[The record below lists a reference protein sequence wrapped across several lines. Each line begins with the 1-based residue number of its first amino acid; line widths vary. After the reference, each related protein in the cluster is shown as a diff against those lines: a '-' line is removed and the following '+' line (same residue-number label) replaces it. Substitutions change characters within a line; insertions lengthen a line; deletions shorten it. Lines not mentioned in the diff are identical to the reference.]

1 MTRSTLMLGLL
12 AAILLQQ
19 APLAAQP
26 QPETP
31 AAETAQP
38 GSAAGTQPSQV
49 QPAEPAPQ
57 AASVSLPP
65 ATTDIP
71 ATVSTPAPSESSA
84 PASGTTSAEPPAPA
98 GSDSPS
104 AQANGHAEEL
114 DKVEAAEAQPDAHEP
129 DDQLIILP
137 EINREGRRHFLSSF
151 KLPDQLT
158 FGGQEIP
165 LDSWQV
171 RERIEYEFYQFLE
184 DEGES
189 IILAKRTGRC
199 FPPAE
204 KQLSETGLPDDLKFM
219 LLVESK
225 CIAAAYSRAKASGPW
240 QFIGATGKRYKLMSN
255 KWKDDRRNL
264 EMSTEAAVKYLRYLK
279 DLFDGDWFLAM
290 AAYNAGEKRVRKQLK
305 AQKVDNYW
313 KLHLVRETMRYVP
326 RIIAAKEIYSQ
337 PEKYLG
343 LTKQDLYVPL
353 DTETVT
359 VTITEARKHLAS
371 LAKELGSYFLEL
383 KLLNPE
389 IKKEYLP
396 KGTHQL
402 KVPRQDC
409 PVKCFKQDKTP

>member
-1 MTRSTLMLGLL
+1 MIRAAFTSLLL
-12 AAILLQQ
+12 ALALDAAS
-19 APLAAQP
+19 APAQP
-26 QPETP
+26 PTDTATQPSTPQASDAPAAPQPLPVPASVSTEPAPVVPPAPTAPASLVAPETP
-31 AAETAQP
+31 P
-38 GSAAGTQPSQV
+38 
-49 QPAEPAPQ
+49 PA
-57 AASVSLPP
+57 AAS
-65 ATTDIP
+65 
-71 ATVSTPAPSESSA
+71 APR
-84 PASGTTSAEPPAPA
+84 T
-98 GSDSPS
+98 
-104 AQANGHAEEL
+104 NGHA
-114 DKVEAAEAQPDAHEP
+114 DEADLKEAEGTDLLPEP
-129 DDQLIILP
+129 EDQLVILP
-137 EINREGRRHFLSSF
+137 EIKREGPRHFLSSF
-151 KLPDQLT
+151 KLPDNLT
-158 FGGQEIP
+158 FAGQTIP

-204 KQLSETGLPDDLKFM
+204 KQLADAGLPDDLKYM

-225 CIAAAYSRAKASGPW
+225 CIAAASSPKKASGPW
-240 QFIGATGKRYKLMSN
+240 QFIGSTGRRYKLRSD

-264 EMSTEAAVKYLRYLK
+264 EMSTEAAVKYLSYLK
-279 DLFDGDWFLAM
+279 DLFNGDWFLAM
-290 AAYNAGEKRVRKQLK
+290 AAYNAGEERIRKQLR
-305 AQKVDNYW
+305 AQKVDDYW
-313 KLHLVRETMRYVP
+313 RLHLVRETMRYVP

-343 LTKQDLYVPL
+343 LTRQDMYAPL

-359 VTITEARKHLAS
+359 VTIKEPQRHLAA

-402 KVPRQDC
+402 KVPKQDC
-409 PVKCFKQDKTP
+409 PVKCFKQDKIP